1 MKNMNW
7 KQLWTSYPPAESPRR
22 LDFFWVDELP
32 WSLKASS
39 GRSLPSIACHTKARK
54 ITSKHGNSR
63 ELQKATNIMMIMMS
77 FFSGTP
83 FFFCH
88 SIFSVKK
95 KPGKPRIFR
104 RFKFHHRI
112 FLGGRFLIIQPW
124 LHIPS
129 RLMAPIRADP
139 DYWPTCGNSI
149 SQSYS
154 RSQNSQ
160 LGVGVGVTHLSLR
173 GISQKFWFET
183 LEKWEGWP
191 P

>member
-95 KPGKPRIFR
+95 NQGNPE
-104 RFKFHHRI
+104 
-112 FLGGRFLIIQPW
+112 FLGALNFIIEFFWGVVFWSSNRGCTSPRDWWHPSELTQIIDQPAEIPYPN
-124 LHIPS
+124 HIPGLKTHS
-129 RLMAPIRADP
+129 
-139 DYWPTCGNSI
+139 
-149 SQSYS
+149 
-154 RSQNSQ
+154 
-160 LGVGVGVTHLSLR
+160 LGLGLG
-173 GISQKFWFET
+173 
-183 LEKWEGWP
+183 
-191 P
+191 